1 MNEGERIRFL
11 RKEKLKMT
19 MEKFGEALGVTKA
32 AISRIESGAV
42 ALTDQNRISICRI
55 YNVREEWLRYGEGE
69 PFAEVSRDKQ
79 IEKMV
84 NEIMLDKPDSFKR
97 RYITALAA
105 LDEDGWA
112 ALERFVDS
120 IAEANKEKPQPVA
133 EHNDID
139 TLPPDEQELLRQY
152 REKKSREGESSAS
165 SAG

>member
-1 MNEGERIRFL
+1 MKARIKHL
-11 RKEKLKMT
+11 RKDLLKMT
-19 MEKFGEALGVTKA
+19 LEQFGSKIGMKKNSISQIENGVNSA
-32 AISRIESGAV
+32 
-42 ALTDQNRISICRI
+42 TDQVVRAICRE
-55 YNVREEWLRYGEGE
+55 YNVREEWLRHGEGE
-69 PFAEVSRDKQ
+69 PFVESSRDEQ

-84 NEIMLDKPDSFKR
+84 NGIMLDKPDSFKR

-120 IAEANKEKPQPVA
+120 IAEVNKENPQPVA
-133 EHNDID
+133 EQNDIN

-152 REKKSREGESSAS
+152 REKKNREEESSAS